1 MQPLGEEQQLPSPK
15 PETRNLIKL
24 EILTTPVRLRDDTF
38 DPANPT
44 AYHLYA
50 LAGPGR
56 LRVAALD
63 VARQK
68 IVAFDDLPLPNAAEA
83 DPLAALAGHELLGQS
98 GWARLRLALAG
109 GASTLLPAPL
119 YRPGDEAAYLR
130 LHHELAAADEAL
142 AYALPLPAPATDVV
156 SIFAAPRAVAGWLR
170 AAHGPSARLLPQAGA
185 LLAGVLHQ
193 RGPGPAPRQLYLSLT
208 DQELS
213 AVVLGPQL
221 EFSNTFRVYTAE
233 DVAYYTI
240 LVMQELGLNPDQD
253 TVIIWGELTGDSA
266 TFALLSTYVRHLRF
280 GTRPFGVQYCY
291 YLNEI
296 AESRHFDLFSLVFS
310 E

>member
-1 MQPLGEEQQLPSPK
+1 M
-15 PETRNLIKL
+15 
-24 EILTTPVRLRDDTF
+24 RLRDDTF
-38 DPANPT
+38 APADPT

-56 LRVAALD
+56 LRVAALE

-68 IVAFDDLPLPNAAEA
+68 IVAFDDLPLAAANA
-83 DPLAALAGHELLGQS
+83 DPLAALAGHELLGQP

-130 LHHELAAADEAL
+130 PHHELAPADEAL

-156 SIFAAPRAVAGWLR
+156 SIFAAPRAVADWLH
-170 AAHGPSARLLPQAGA
+170 AVHGPSARLLPQAGA

-193 RGPGPAPRQLYLSLT
+193 RGPGPAPRQLYLSLA
-208 DQELS
+208 DHELS

-221 EFSNTFRVYTAE
+221 EFSNTFAVHTAE
-233 DVAYYTI
+233 DVVYYAI

-253 TVIIWGELTGDSA
+253 TVTIWGELTGDSA
-266 TFALLSTYVRHLRF
+266 TFTLLATYVRHLRF

-296 AESRHFDLFSLVFS
+296 ADCRHFDLFSLVFS
-310 E
+310 D